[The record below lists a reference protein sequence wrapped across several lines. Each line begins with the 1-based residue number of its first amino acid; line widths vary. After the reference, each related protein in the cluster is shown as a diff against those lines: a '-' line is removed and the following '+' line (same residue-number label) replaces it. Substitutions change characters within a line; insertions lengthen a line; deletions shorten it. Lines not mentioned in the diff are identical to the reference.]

1 MSVVVFCGTAQFIAP
16 VTAGFGF
23 AKKLFWRIAW
33 LSGLAG
39 AKPPKECTL
48 IIFVERL
55 RV

>member
-1 MSVVVFCGTAQFIAP
+1 MSVVAYCGAEHFIAL
-16 VTAGFGF
+16 VMASFGFG
-23 AKKLFWRIAW
+23 KKLFWRIAW